1 MASEPARCSMCAI
14 RDKAVCGA
22 LDANE
27 IKGLNQ
33 IARWRTYK
41 AGDIILVDGAKSDM
55 LANVVQGVVKLTKSL
70 DDGRQQIVGLVFP
83 PDFLGRVYRPDSQ
96 YFAEAATDV
105 ELCTFPK
112 EGFERFMHDHPNL
125 ERRLLESTLSELDA
139 CREWALLLG
148 RKSAE
153 EKVASFLLMI
163 AKRAPRIGCQHSGEA
178 GPTKFALPLSRADMA
193 DFLGLTIETVSR
205 QITKLKTK
213 GVIDLVSTRDLSVPS
228 LSKLETAAHQEAA

>member
-1 MASEPARCSMCAI
+1 MSSEPARCSQCSI
-14 RDKAVCGA
+14 RDKAVCAA
-22 LDANE
+22 LDPVE
-27 IKGLNQ
+27 IKALNQ

-55 LANVVQGVVKLTKSL
+55 LANVVKGVVKLTKSL
-70 DDGRQQIVGLVFP
+70 DDGRQQIVGLAFP
-83 PDFLGRVYRPDSQ
+83 PDFLGRAFHPEAQ

-112 EGFERFMHDHPNL
+112 DGFEKFLHEHPKL
-125 ERRLLESTLSELDA
+125 EHRLLEHTLSELDA

-163 AKRAPRIGCQHSGEA
+163 AKRVPRIGCSHSGDP
-178 GPTKFALPLSRADMA
+178 GPTRFALPLSRAEMA

-205 QITKLKTK
+205 QITKLKSR
-213 GVIDLVSTRDLSVPS
+213 GVIELVSTRDLAVPS
-228 LSKLETAAHQEAA
+228 LTKLETVAHQEAA

>member
-1 MASEPARCSMCAI
+1 MASEPARCSICSI
-14 RDKAVCGA
+14 RDKAICAA
-22 LDANE
+22 LDPIE
-27 IKGLNQ
+27 IKALNQ

-55 LANVVQGVVKLTKSL
+55 LANVVKGVVKLTKSL

-83 PDFLGRVYRPDSQ
+83 PDFLGRPYLPEAQ

-112 EGFERFMHDHPNL
+112 DGFETFLHEHPSL
-125 ERRLLESTLSELDA
+125 EHRLLEHTLRELDS
-139 CREWALLLG
+139 CREWTLLLG

-163 AKRAPRIGCQHSGEA
+163 AKRVPRIGCSHTGEP
-178 GPTKFALPLSRADMA
+178 GPMRFALPLIASRHGGFSRPHHRDGEPADHKA
-193 DFLGLTIETVSR
+193 E
-205 QITKLKTK
+205 IT
-213 GVIDLVSTRDLSVPS
+213 RCHR
-228 LSKLETAAHQEAA
+228 AHLDA

>member
-1 MASEPARCSMCAI
+1 MSSEPARCSMCSI
-14 RDKAVCGA
+14 RDKSVCGA
-22 LDANE
+22 LDASE
-27 IKGLNQ
+27 IKALNQ

-55 LANVVQGVVKLTKSL
+55 LANVVRGVVKLTKSL
-70 DDGRQQIVGLVFP
+70 DDGRQQIVGLIFP
-83 PDFLGRVYRPDSQ
+83 PDFLGRAYRPEAT

-112 EGFERFMHDHPNL
+112 VGFEKFLHEHPNL
-125 ERRLLESTLSELDA
+125 EHRLLEHTLSELDA

-163 AKRAPRIGCQHSGEA
+163 AKRAPRIGCSHSDNMEG
-178 GPTKFALPLSRADMA
+178 TKFELPLSRADIA

-205 QITKLKTK
+205 QITKLKSR
-213 GVIDLVSTRDLSVPS
+213 GVIELASTRDLSVPN
-228 LSKLETAAHQEAA
+228 LAKLKNVAHQEAA